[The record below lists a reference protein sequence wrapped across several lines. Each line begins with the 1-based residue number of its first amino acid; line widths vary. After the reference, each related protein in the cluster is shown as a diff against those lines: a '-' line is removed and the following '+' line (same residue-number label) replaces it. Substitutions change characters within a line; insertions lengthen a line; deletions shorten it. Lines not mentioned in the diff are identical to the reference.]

1 MWQHG
6 INEIQG
12 CNKNILVHSVQ
23 VVQRKWFKIFG
34 GEKNW
39 GQVVTKHAIKSKY
52 SPDLSKVNFAVP
64 DEKILRDMKKV
75 LPKIIPPGKIKKT
88 IDMIAG
94 KKDLVLM
101 ADGKLVTKELRNEFS
116 GDVDLFGHEMEPNIS
131 ELKNYL
137 EKQLEFGCNVVENF
151 ADSSAEDKFS
161 TILEMVEMVTQMIR
175 NVREIHVR
183 ERHKLQKF
191 LTGKYP
197 TQPEKAI
204 SSCKM
209 HIYTS
214 SVWIKKAL
222 DVNCKL
228 FQFLTELKNNMH
240 VFTLEKTIGH
250 MYSWKCQTAT

>member
-1 MWQHG
+1 M
-6 INEIQG
+6 EE
-12 CNKNILVHSVQ
+12 K
-23 VVQRKWFKIFG
+23 
-34 GEKNW
+34 KNW
-39 GQVVTKHAIKSKY
+39 EQVVTKHAIKSKY

-101 ADGKLVTKELRNEFS
+101 ADGKLVTKGLRNEFS
-116 GDVDLFGHEMEPNIS
+116 GDVDLFGHETEPNIS

-137 EKQLEFGCNVVENF
+137 EKQLEFICNVVENF

-161 TILEMVEMVTQMIR
+161 AILELVEMVTQMIQ

-191 LTGKYP
+191 LTGKYL
-197 TQPEKAI
+197 TQRRQLVVVRCI
-204 SSCKM
+204 ST
-209 HIYTS
+209 HPVY
-214 SVWIKKAL
+214 
-222 DVNCKL
+222 
-228 FQFLTELKNNMH
+228 
-240 VFTLEKTIGH
+240 G
-250 MYSWKCQTAT
+250 